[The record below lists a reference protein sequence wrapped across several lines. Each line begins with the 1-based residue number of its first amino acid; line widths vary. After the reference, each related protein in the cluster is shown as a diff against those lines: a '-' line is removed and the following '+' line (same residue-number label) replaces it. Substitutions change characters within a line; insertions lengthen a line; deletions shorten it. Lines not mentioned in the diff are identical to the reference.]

1 MHPFVGKV
9 YFHTVDIIDF
19 FVLIDFLYFGKD
31 SIYINFR
38 SQVYTVFSNEVRRIS
53 STELANLLSFVSQMA
68 KE

>member
-9 YFHTVDIIDF
+9 YFHTVDIVDF
-19 FVLIDFLYFGKD
+19 FVLIDFLHFGKD
-31 SIYINFR
+31 SIYIDFR

-53 STELANLLSFVSQMA
+53 STELANLFSFVSQMA